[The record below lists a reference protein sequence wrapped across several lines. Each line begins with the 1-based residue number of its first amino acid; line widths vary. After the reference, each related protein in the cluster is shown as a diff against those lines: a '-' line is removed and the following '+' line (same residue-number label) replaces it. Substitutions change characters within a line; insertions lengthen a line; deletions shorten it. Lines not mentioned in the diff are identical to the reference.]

1 MASREVNK
9 SKTKPKPSR
18 QYEDSKAGEEQRDR
32 LAEIVKATKPIAIVP
47 TNKTRRM
54 KGK

>member
-1 MASREVNK
+1 MPPREVNK
-9 SKTKPKPSR
+9 PKAKPKPSR

-32 LAEIVKATKPIAIVP
+32 LAEIVKVTKPIAVAP

>member
-1 MASREVNK
+1 MSPREP
-9 SKTKPKPSR
+9 SKPKPKPSR
-18 QYEDSKAGEEQRDR
+18 EYEDSKAGEEQRDQI
-32 LAEIVKATKPIAIVP
+32 AEAVRVAKPTPATP